1 MAALSWHV
9 KRSWLVVQRGLLSK
23 LPLCMIVRS
32 LWITSCGY
40 GGQGAHWRPQVQT
53 LHGKIHV
60 LQGSTRDVAWVY
72 ASWELACLHRCRLP

>member
-23 LPLCMIVRS
+23 LPLRMIVRS

-60 LQGSTRDVAWVY
+60 LQGSTRGSGMSSAREMCVSRAAAV
-72 ASWELACLHRCRLP
+72 